1 MADQPQYRLHGLE
14 HRIVESH
21 GFYERR
27 EQAHQCRGR
36 IDGGEVEGRVADSGV
51 GIPMELSKT
60 NFEPFYTAKGQ
71 SDGSELLSLC
81 SVRSIVE
88 ESEGRFPLASKHS
101 RETEL
106 VSHLPSHDGGLT

>member
-1 MADQPQYRLHGLE
+1 M
-14 HRIVESH
+14 
-21 GFYERR
+21 
-27 EQAHQCRGR
+27 
-36 IDGGEVEGRVADSGV
+36 DGGELEGQVVVSGA

-81 SVRSIVE
+81 GVRSVVK